1 MSLYNEAIMRM
12 PPALVGLA
20 LLPCLSFAAPSI
32 PKPEGEN
39 SPTEAAQESWVR
51 LFDGKTLA
59 GWTQRNGT
67 ATYRVEDGDVV
78 GKTNDGSPNS
88 FLCSNRDYSD
98 FELHFQVKVHGSLN
112 SGVQI
117 RSTTRDGF
125 MGRVNGPQVEIEASG
140 ANGAEAGYLYAEAAG
155 GWMTPDDLRVPH
167 KVFRDGEWN
176 QYRVLAEGPRIR
188 TWINGEQVSDLTHE
202 GMYAS
207 HPRGFIGLQVHGI
220 GRGQGP
226 FEVRWRDIYI
236 REVRTKESGWKTLYN
251 GKDLTGW
258 ETEGNWLP
266 EKDGVLVIR
275 PREGELGWQR
285 FGSYLWTKEPY
296 GDFILDLE
304 YSYPKGGNSGVFVRV
319 GDTASPVDTGIEAQ
333 ILDCWGKPDDKM
345 TAHDHAG
352 IIGTSPPKIN
362 ASMPPGEWNHMILC
376 MRGGHLEVD
385 LNGSRVIDLDVSK
398 TGLKERPARG
408 HIGLQDHGA
417 PNELRFRNILL
428 KEL

>member
-1 MSLYNEAIMRM
+1 MKK
-12 PPALVGLA
+12 PFALVGLV
-20 LLPCLSFAAPSI
+20 LLPCLSFAAPSVQET
-32 PKPEGEN
+32 EGEA
-39 SPTEAAQESWVR
+39 PRGVADQEAWAR
-51 LFDGKTLA
+51 LFDGKTLD

-67 ATYRVEDGDVV
+67 ATYRVEDGAVV
-78 GKTNDGSPNS
+78 GKTTDGSPNS

-98 FELHFQVKVHGSLN
+98 FELQFQVKVHGSLN

-117 RSTTRDGF
+117 RSATRGGF
-125 MGRVNGPQVEIEASG
+125 TGRVNGPQVEIEASG

-155 GWMTPDDLRVPH
+155 GWMIPDDLRVPH

-188 TWINGEQVSDLTHE
+188 TWVNGEQVSDLNHE

-207 HPRGFIGLQVHGI
+207 HPRGFIGLQVHSI

-236 REVRTKESGWKTLYN
+236 REVRTKEAGWQALYN
-251 GKDLTGW
+251 GKDLTGL
-258 ETEGNWLP
+258 ETTGNWLP
-266 EKDGVLVIR
+266 EKDGVLAIR
-275 PREGELGWQR
+275 PRAGELGWDR
-285 FGSYLWTKEPY
+285 FGAYLWTAKPY
-296 GDFILDLE
+296 ADFILDLQ
-304 YSYPKGGNSGVFVRV
+304 YSYPKGGNSGVYFRV
-319 GDTASPVDTGIEAQ
+319 ADRADPVNSGIEAQ
-333 ILDCWGKPDDKM
+333 ILDCWGKADDKM

-362 ASMPPGEWNHMILC
+362 ASSPPGEWNHMILC

-398 TGLKERPARG
+398 TGLKNRPARG
-408 HIGLQDHGA
+408 YIGLQDHGA
-417 PNELRFRNILL
+417 PHELRFRNILL